1 MICLHSLYLVGF
13 FVLLDLVVVPPVS
26 SSAVCRSPEAGSH
39 PRSRSSSCS
48 ADAELDA
55 EVKATLIALCTV
67 SSDSFTFVCSP
78 DFALA
83 LWYAQKKTSD

>member
-13 FVLLDLVVVPPVS
+13 FVLLDLVVPPVS
-26 SSAVCRSPEAGSH
+26 SSAVCRSSEAGSN

-83 LWYAQKKTSD
+83 LCYAQKKTSD